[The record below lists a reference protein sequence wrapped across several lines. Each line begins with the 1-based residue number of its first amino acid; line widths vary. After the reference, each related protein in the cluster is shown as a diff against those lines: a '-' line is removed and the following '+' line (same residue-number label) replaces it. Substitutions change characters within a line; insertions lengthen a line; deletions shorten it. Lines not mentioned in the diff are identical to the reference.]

1 MNSNYVYKI
10 ALLSISCVCVKLS
23 LKNSV
28 FVHVKQYR
36 MVYNQWKHSSHDCCI
51 NRSMAT
57 LNAFDVIIGSK
68 FIDRSQSI
76 LNCYLGFCGINSED
90 YWNVTWMLY
99 DAASHMEFTLTISW
113 LLKQQWIYAHNTLL
127 TLIASKQADKQ
138 ICTNKCNIFLL
149 SLKHDINCIPGIII
163 HSPIAAWNHNNIHI

>member
-1 MNSNYVYKI
+1 MCRFNGNSHFQNFENVIRKIKIMNSNYVYKI

-90 YWNVTWMLY
+90 YWNVTGMLY

-113 LLKQQWIYAHNTLL
+113 LLKQQWICAYNTLL
-127 TLIASKQADKQ
+127 TLIASKQANRQASKFVG
-138 ICTNKCNIFLL
+138 TNVTY
-149 SLKHDINCIPGIII
+149 SSYH
-163 HSPIAAWNHNNIHI
+163 